1 MVKKDL
7 NLLIIGM
14 CQLQSG
20 INLHFLNKITKN
32 NQSQNQIN
40 NDKINQENH
49 IKLNKIKITSG
60 VIFVPLA

>member
-1 MVKKDL
+1 
-7 NLLIIGM
+7 M
-14 CQLQSG
+14 CQLQSR
-20 INLHFLNKITKN
+20 INLHFFNKITKN
-32 NQSQNQIN
+32 NQSQNLIN